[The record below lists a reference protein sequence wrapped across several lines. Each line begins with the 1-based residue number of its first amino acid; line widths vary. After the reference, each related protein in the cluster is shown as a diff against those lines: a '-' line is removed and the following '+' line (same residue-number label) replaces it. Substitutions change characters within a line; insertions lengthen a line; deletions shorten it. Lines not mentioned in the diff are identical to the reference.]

1 MKSII
6 STIIVLLVCVAAFA
20 QTKLS
25 LLDGTQYNAKEYTF
39 FNDNG
44 NSMEIRLEKKNGK
57 LKTKFIDL
65 NEIWAVGDSIMYV
78 PTQEGEYSVEDMKY
92 VVIGKQIAKGYRI
105 SPYSVSK
112 HIDVLKQQNLILLQR
127 DKKTYGYYPMEGVND
142 NQELGNLNADQKKT
156 LDYIIA
162 YPGCKEKE
170 ISKKISNTE
179 FNAWWA
185 CAGGFAVGAGSML
198 YFYGHLRRPMIGL
211 AVPIVYATGISFTR
225 PTKKGIIKRHP
236 EYRDNEYFVY
246 GYQNKG
252 NRKIFTNTIIGTLS
266 GLLVGGLV
274 SMAIPAK

>member
-1 MKSII
+1 MRCIISII
-6 STIIVLLVCVAAFA
+6 IALHICVATLA
-20 QTKLS
+20 QTKFS

-44 NSMEIRLEKKNGK
+44 SSMEIKIEKKNGK
-57 LKTKFIDL
+57 IKNKFIDI
-65 NEIWAVGDSIMYV
+65 NEIWSIGDSILYV
-78 PTQEGEYSVEDMKY
+78 PTQEGEYSVEDMRS
-92 VVIGKQIAKGYRI
+92 VVLGKQTAK
-105 SPYSVSK
+105 S
-112 HIDVLKQQNLILLQR
+112 
-127 DKKTYGYYPMEGVND
+127 
-142 NQELGNLNADQKKT
+142 
-156 LDYIIA
+156 
-162 YPGCKEKE
+162 
-170 ISKKISNTE
+170 E

-198 YFYGHLRRPMIGL
+198 YFYGRLRRPMIGL
-211 AVPIVYATGISFTR
+211 AVPIAYATGISFTR
-225 PTKKGIIKRHP
+225 PTKRGIIKRHP

>member
-6 STIIVLLVCVAAFA
+6 SIIIATLVCVTAFA

-25 LLDGTQYNAKEYTF
+25 LLDGTQYNVKEYTF

-44 NSMEIRLEKKNGK
+44 NSMEIKLEKKNGK
-57 LKTKFIDL
+57 FKTKFIDL
-65 NEIWAVGDSIMYV
+65 NEIWSVGDTILYV
-78 PTQEGEYSVEDMKY
+78 PTQDGEYSVEDMRS
-92 VVIGKQIAKGYRI
+92 VVLGKQSAK
-105 SPYSVSK
+105 S
-112 HIDVLKQQNLILLQR
+112 
-127 DKKTYGYYPMEGVND
+127 
-142 NQELGNLNADQKKT
+142 
-156 LDYIIA
+156 
-162 YPGCKEKE
+162 
-170 ISKKISNTE
+170 E

-211 AVPIVYATGISFTR
+211 AVPIAYATGISFTR
-225 PTKKGIIKRHP
+225 PTKKGILKRHP
-236 EYRDNEYFVY
+236 EYSENEYFVY